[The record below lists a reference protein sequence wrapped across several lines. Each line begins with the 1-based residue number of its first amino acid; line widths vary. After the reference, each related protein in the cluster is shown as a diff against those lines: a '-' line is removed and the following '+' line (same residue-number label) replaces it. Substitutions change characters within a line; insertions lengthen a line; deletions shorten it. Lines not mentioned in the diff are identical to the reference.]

1 MKSSNMVSNWKYFEI
16 GELFPQIYKASAYN
30 AQDLISSSAVK
41 CDAIRYI
48 TRTDT
53 NNGCKEFV
61 QNGNFTQI
69 EEGNAITIGD
79 TTSTIYYQNEQFIC
93 GDHIVVLRAPFL
105 NEIRGIFIVALLN
118 KERFRYNYGRSFK
131 MDIIKKTRIL
141 LPSIDND
148 VPDWDIVESIMRQK
162 VIPALPPKSK
172 CIWDGK
178 YDNNPISSASITLDS
193 VKWDWFTVSDLFYTF
208 ERGKVHSQY
217 SLPSGNEYFY
227 VGAKKDSNGV
237 MTRCGYDENLVSKGN
252 CVIFICNGEG
262 SVGYSNYM
270 DRDFMASG
278 DLILGYGEHINQYTG
293 LFLSTIL
300 DKERPKYS
308 FGRKYGKYVKGT
320 KILLPTTKDGTPD
333 WEFME
338 NYIKSLPYSANI

>member
-1 MKSSNMVSNWKYFEI
+1 MMIANWKYFEI
-16 GELFPQIYKASAYN
+16 GKLFPQIYKASAYN
-30 AQDLISSSAVK
+30 AQDLIASSAV
-41 CDAIRYI
+41 DRGAIRYI

-53 NNGCKEFV
+53 NNGCKTFV
-61 QNGNFTQI
+61 NNENFTQI

-79 TTSTIYYQNEQFIC
+79 TTATIYYQSEQFIC
-93 GDHIVVLRAPFL
+93 GDHIVILRAPFL

-131 MDIIKKTRIL
+131 MDIIKRTRIL
-141 LPSIDND
+141 MPSIDD
-148 VPDWDIVESIMRQK
+148 DTPDWNVIEQIVKQNI
-162 VIPALPPKSK
+162 IPALPSKSK
-172 CIWDGK
+172 AVWNGA
-178 YDNNPISSASITLDS
+178 YNNKPISSIPTTLDS
-193 VKWDWFTVSDLFYTF
+193 VKWDWFVMTDIFQSF

-227 VGAKKDSNGV
+227 VGAKKDANGV
-237 MTRCGYDENLVSKGN
+237 MTQCGYEESLISKGN

-278 DLILGYGEHINQYTG
+278 DLILGYGDKINQYTG
-293 LFLSTIL
+293 LFLCTIL
-300 DKERPKYS
+300 DRERPKYS

-320 KILLPTTKDGTPD
+320 KILLPTTSDNTPD

-338 NYIKSLPYSANI
+338 NYIKSLPYSSNI

>member
-1 MKSSNMVSNWKYFEI
+1 MMTNWKYFEI
-16 GELFPQIYKASAYN
+16 GKLFHQIYKASAYN
-30 AQDLISSSAVK
+30 AQDLISSSAVNS
-41 CDAIRYI
+41 DAIRYI

-61 QNGNFTQI
+61 QNENFTQI
-69 EEGNAITIGD
+69 EQGNAITIGD
-79 TTSTIYYQNEQFIC
+79 TTATIYYQNEQFIC
-93 GDHIVVLRAPFL
+93 GDHIVILRAPFL
-105 NEIRGIFIVALLN
+105 NEIRGVFIVALLN

-141 LPSIDND
+141 LPSIDDNN
-148 VPDWDIVESIMRQK
+148 PDWNYIEYIVKHNI
-162 VIPALPPKSK
+162 IPALPSKSRK
-172 CIWDGK
+172 VWNGE
-178 YDNNPISSASITLDS
+178 YNNKSISSAAINLDC
-193 VKWDWFTVSDLFYTF
+193 VKWDWFRVSDLFHTF

-237 MTRCGYDENLVSKGN
+237 MTRCGYDENLASKGN

-262 SVGYSNYM
+262 SVGYTNYM

-320 KILLPTTKDGTPD
+320 KILLPITKDGAPD
-333 WEFME
+333 WQFME
-338 NYIKSLPYSANI
+338 DYIKSLPYSANL

>member
-1 MKSSNMVSNWKYFEI
+1 MVSNWKYFEV

-30 AQDLISSSAVK
+30 AQDLISSSAI
-41 CDAIRYI
+41 DSNAIRYV

-53 NNGCKEFV
+53 NNGCKAFV
-61 QNGNFTQI
+61 QNDNFTQI
-69 EEGNAITIGD
+69 EQGNAITIGD
-79 TTSTIYYQNEQFIC
+79 TTATIYYQSEQFIC
-93 GDHIVVLRAPFL
+93 GDHIVILRAPFL

-131 MDIIKKTRIL
+131 MDVIKKTRIL
-141 LPSIDND
+141 LPSIDENT
-148 VPDWDIVESIMRQK
+148 PDWNYIECVVKQNI
-162 VIPALPPKSK
+162 IPKLPSKSREV
-172 CIWDGK
+172 WNGE
-178 YDNNPISSASITLDS
+178 YENQPISSTPISLDS
-193 VKWDWFTVSDLFYTF
+193 AKWGWFVMTDLFKSF

-237 MTRCGYDENLVSKGN
+237 MTRCGYDENLISKGN

-293 LFLSTIL
+293 LFLATIL

-320 KILLPTTKDGTPD
+320 KIFLPKTDNGTPD

-338 NYIKSLPYSANI
+338 NYIKSLPYSSNI

>member
-1 MKSSNMVSNWKYFEI
+1 MVSNWKYFEV
-16 GELFPQIYKASAYN
+16 GKLFTEIYKATAHN
-30 AQDLISSSAVK
+30 AQDLIGESSVNSG
-41 CDAIRYI
+41 AIRYV
-48 TRTDT
+48 TRTDC

-61 QNGNFTQI
+61 RNENFTKI

-93 GDHIVVLRAPFL
+93 GDHIVILRAPFL
-105 NEIRGIFIVALLN
+105 NEVRGLFIVALLN

-131 MDIIKKTRIL
+131 MSIIKKTRIL
-141 LPSIDND
+141 LPSVDGKT
-148 VPDWDIVESIMRQK
+148 PDWNSIEKIVEQNI
-162 VIPALPPKSK
+162 IPALPSKSREV
-172 CIWDGK
+172 WDK
-178 YDNNPISSASITLDS
+178 IYNNTPISHTPLKLDDI
-193 VKWDWFTVSDLFYTF
+193 KWNRFVIKDLFKSF

-237 MTRCGYDENLVSKGN
+237 MTRCGYDEGLISKGN
-252 CVIFICNGEG
+252 CVVFICNGEG

-278 DLILGYGEHINQYTG
+278 DLILGYGDKINKYTG

-300 DKERPKYS
+300 DRERPKYS
-308 FGRKYGKYVKGT
+308 FGRKYGRYVKQT
-320 KILLPTTKDGTPD
+320 SIMLPSTEDGKPD

-338 NYIKSLPYSANI
+338 NYIKGLPYSANI